1 MLFTEL
7 ELKDSILR
15 GLKDL
20 GYENTT
26 PIQEQTIVA
35 FANGKDIVGQ
45 SQTGTGKT
53 AAFTLPLLNKL
64 DPDLKKVQ
72 ALLLVPTRELAV
84 QTQEEFFNL
93 GRYARVRA
101 LAAYGGRSIHFQKK
115 LLDEGMQ
122 VAVCTPGRAIDLIE
136 RGYIDPSFIEYFVLD
151 EVDRMLDMGFVDDV
165 EWMWAQCKNIKQTML
180 FSATITSEVKHIIN
194 NHLQPDHTFIAIE
207 PEQVVV
213 DKIDHAFTMA
223 PHISKPDLLINWI
236 ETHKEHKIIIFT
248 QTKYAVAD
256 LEDMLYKKGYSVW
269 QLSGDMEQRDRMSTL
284 KAYKENQIKIL
295 VATDVASRGLNMKD
309 IDLVIN
315 FDVPQDPESYVHR
328 IGRTARAGKEG
339 KAIMFVTPAE
349 MKTVQTIE
357 RRNKIK
363 IKQIDS
369 EGNEVE
375 RNDSRSRGGNSRFG
389 GGSRWGSR
397 FGGGSRGWDR
407 GGSRFG
413 SDRGWDRYPAQ
424 TDRDARAS
432 RFSTPRTPRAEGDTS
447 SERPERTFDAGRMS
461 YSSGER
467 SRPSSSRFWGERGWD
482 RYPASAGRTPRSF
495 GGDRAPREG
504 GSRFDWERSR
514 PSGDRG
520 SSRFGWG
527 DRGGDRTP
535 REGGSR
541 FWWDRNPA
549 SAGRGGRPERPSTKS
564 LMQDFIPVAKP
575 ERGNY
580 RGRE

>member
-180 FSATITSEVKHIIN
+180 FSATITSEVKNIIN

-207 PEQVVV
+207 PENVVV
-213 DKIDHAFTMA
+213 SNIDHAFTMA
-223 PHISKPDLLINWI
+223 PHITKPDLLINWI
-236 ETHKEHKIIIFT
+236 ESHKEHKIIIFT

-256 LEDMLYKKGYSVW
+256 LEDMLYKKGYSV
-269 QLSGDMEQRDRMSTL
+269 
-284 KAYKENQIKIL
+284 
-295 VATDVASRGLNMKD
+295 
-309 IDLVIN
+309 
-315 FDVPQDPESYVHR
+315 
-328 IGRTARAGKEG
+328 
-339 KAIMFVTPAE
+339 
-349 MKTVQTIE
+349 
-357 RRNKIK
+357 
-363 IKQIDS
+363 
-369 EGNEVE
+369 
-375 RNDSRSRGGNSRFG
+375 
-389 GGSRWGSR
+389 
-397 FGGGSRGWDR
+397 
-407 GGSRFG
+407 
-413 SDRGWDRYPAQ
+413 
-424 TDRDARAS
+424 
-432 RFSTPRTPRAEGDTS
+432 
-447 SERPERTFDAGRMS
+447 
-461 YSSGER
+461 
-467 SRPSSSRFWGERGWD
+467 
-482 RYPASAGRTPRSF
+482 
-495 GGDRAPREG
+495 
-504 GSRFDWERSR
+504 
-514 PSGDRG
+514 
-520 SSRFGWG
+520 
-527 DRGGDRTP
+527 
-535 REGGSR
+535 
-541 FWWDRNPA
+541 
-549 SAGRGGRPERPSTKS
+549 
-564 LMQDFIPVAKP
+564 
-575 ERGNY
+575 
-580 RGRE
+580 

>member
-64 DPDLKKVQ
+64 DPDVKKVQ

-194 NHLQPDHTFIAIE
+194 NHLQPDHTFIQIE

-223 PHISKPDLLINWI
+223 PHITKPDLLINWI
-236 ETHKEHKIIIFT
+236 ESHKEHKIIIFT

-339 KAIMFVTPAE
+339 KAIMFVSEGE
-349 MKTVQTIE
+349 MKSVQTIE

-363 IKQIDS
+363 IKQIDA
-369 EGNEVE
+369 EGNEVVRSE
-375 RNDSRSRGGNSRFG
+375 SRSRSGGSRFG

-397 FGGGSRGWDR
+397 FWGGSR

-413 SDRGWDRYPAQ
+413 GDRWGRSFWG
-424 TDRDARAS
+424 DRDARAS
-432 RFSTPRTPRAEGDTS
+432 RFSWERTERVPRAEVNTS
-447 SERPERTFDAGRMS
+447 SERIFDAGRMS

-467 SRPSSSRFWGERGWD
+467 SRPSGDRGGSRFGWWERTS
-482 RYPASAGRTPRSF
+482 RFSE
-495 GGDRAPREG
+495 RAPREG
-504 GSRFDWERSR
+504 GSRFEGERSR
-514 PSGDRG
+514 SS
-520 SSRFGWG
+520 SSRFGW
-527 DRGGDRTP
+527 DRTP

-541 FWWDRNPA
+541 FGGERSSSSSRYPA
-549 SAGRGGRPERPSTKS
+549 SAGRGGRPERPTTKS
-564 LMQDFIPVAKP
+564 LMQDFIPAAKP

>member
-1 MLFTEL
+1 LLEPEISLLFFIFFMLFTEL

-180 FSATITSEVKHIIN
+180 FSATITSEVKNIIN
-194 NHLQPDHTFIAIE
+194 NHLQPDHTFIQIE
-207 PEQVVV
+207 PENVVV
-213 DKIDHAFTMA
+213 SNIDHAFVMA

-328 IGRTARAGKEG
+328 IGRTARAGKTG
-339 KAIMFVTPAE
+339 KAIMFVSEGE
-349 MKTVQTIE
+349 MKSVQTIE

-363 IKQIDS
+363 IKQIDA
-369 EGNEVE
+369 EGNEVVRSE
-375 RNDSRSRGGNSRFG
+375 SRSRSGGSRFG

-397 FGGGSRGWDR
+397 FWGGSRGGRSFGGDR
-407 GGSRFG
+407 
-413 SDRGWDRYPAQ
+413 DRNSAP
-424 TDRDARAS
+424 TDRDARVS
-432 RFSTPRTPRAEGDTS
+432 RFSWERNERAPRAEGGIS
-447 SERPERTFDAGRMS
+447 SERTFDAGRMS

-467 SRPSSSRFWGERGWD
+467 RRPSSSRFGWD
-482 RYPASAGRTPRSF
+482 RNPASAGRGWDRTPRSF

-504 GSRFDWERSR
+504 GSRFGGERSR
-514 PSGDRG
+514 PSGDRSVS
-520 SSRFGWG
+520 SSRY
-527 DRGGDRTP
+527 
-535 REGGSR
+535 
-541 FWWDRNPA
+541 PA

-564 LMQDFIPVAKP
+564 LMQDFIPAAKP

>member
-64 DPDLKKVQ
+64 DPDVKKVQ
-72 ALLLVPTRELAV
+72 ALILVPTRELAV

-194 NHLQPDHTFIAIE
+194 NHLQSDHTFIAIE
-207 PEQVVV
+207 PEQIVV
-213 DKIDHAFTMA
+213 DRIDHAFTMA

-236 ETHKEHKIIIFT
+236 ESHKEHKIIIFT

-256 LEDMLYKKGYSVW
+256 LEDMLYKKGYSV
-269 QLSGDMEQRDRMSTL
+269 
-284 KAYKENQIKIL
+284 
-295 VATDVASRGLNMKD
+295 
-309 IDLVIN
+309 
-315 FDVPQDPESYVHR
+315 
-328 IGRTARAGKEG
+328 
-339 KAIMFVTPAE
+339 
-349 MKTVQTIE
+349 
-357 RRNKIK
+357 
-363 IKQIDS
+363 
-369 EGNEVE
+369 
-375 RNDSRSRGGNSRFG
+375 
-389 GGSRWGSR
+389 
-397 FGGGSRGWDR
+397 
-407 GGSRFG
+407 
-413 SDRGWDRYPAQ
+413 
-424 TDRDARAS
+424 
-432 RFSTPRTPRAEGDTS
+432 
-447 SERPERTFDAGRMS
+447 
-461 YSSGER
+461 
-467 SRPSSSRFWGERGWD
+467 
-482 RYPASAGRTPRSF
+482 
-495 GGDRAPREG
+495 
-504 GSRFDWERSR
+504 
-514 PSGDRG
+514 
-520 SSRFGWG
+520 
-527 DRGGDRTP
+527 
-535 REGGSR
+535 
-541 FWWDRNPA
+541 
-549 SAGRGGRPERPSTKS
+549 
-564 LMQDFIPVAKP
+564 
-575 ERGNY
+575 
-580 RGRE
+580 